1 MVSALPVTA
10 LLPPLHVVRAGEGPP
25 LILVHGSATDY
36 ATWSIQMSSSLTSRW
51 SLVAYD
57 RRGSGKSESVGPWSV
72 ENHAADLAD
81 LISRQGAPAVV
92 VGSSFGAAVALELA
106 RRFPACVRGAVLC
119 EPPLPSRDD
128 APALPDGFLDE
139 LDALAASG
147 GPGVAVEHFLRLVL
161 GDGTYDR
168 MPRLFQERCKQ
179 TWPALRAD
187 CHALQA
193 YRVRY
198 AQLAAVNTPILLLGG
213 GRSAEY
219 FGPTLQALLAALPR
233 ATYEVIPGAGHMMHA
248 DTHKKFGERIAAFAV
263 EVGQTAVA
271 SDNA

>member
-1 MVSALPVTA
+1 MV
-10 LLPPLHVVRAGEGPP
+10 
-25 LILVHGSATDY
+25 LVHGSATDY
-36 ATWSIQMSSSLTSRW
+36 ATWSIQMSSSLAARW

-57 RRGSGKSESVGPWSV
+57 RRGSGKSAPVGPWSV
-72 ENHAADLAD
+72 ESHAADLAD
-81 LISRQGAPAVV
+81 LISREGAPAIV

-119 EPPLPSRDD
+119 EPPLPPRDD
-128 APALPDGFLDE
+128 EPALPDGFVAE
-139 LDALAASG
+139 LDALAAAG
-147 GPGVAVEHFLRLVL
+147 GPGAAVERFLRLVL
-161 GDGTYDR
+161 GDGAYER
-168 MPRLFQERCKQ
+168 MPRLFQERCKA

-187 CHALQA
+187 CLALLA

-213 GRSAEY
+213 DRSAAY
-219 FGPTLQALLAALPR
+219 FGPTLQGLLAALPR

-248 DTHKKFGERIAAFAV
+248 DAHKKFGDRVAAFAV
-263 EVGQTAVA
+263 EVGQTPAT